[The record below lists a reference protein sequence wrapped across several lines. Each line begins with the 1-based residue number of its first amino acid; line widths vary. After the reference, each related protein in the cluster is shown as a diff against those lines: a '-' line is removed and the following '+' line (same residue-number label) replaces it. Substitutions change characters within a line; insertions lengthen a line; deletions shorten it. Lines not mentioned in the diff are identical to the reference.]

1 MARTAQ
7 EEVDRNYDVFRQL
20 LPTIIHDH
28 RGSYALMHDGDIVT
42 YFTTP
47 VDARAAGE
55 KLFPNEPFSIQQVT
69 DTSIDLGY
77 FSYAVPI
84 VRLQS

>member
-1 MARTAQ
+1 MPTIQ
-7 EEVDRNYDVFRQL
+7 EEVDRNFAVFREM
-20 LPTIIHDH
+20 LPSIIHER
-28 RGSYALMHDGDIVT
+28 RGTFALMRGGEIVT

-47 VDARAAGE
+47 IDATAAGE
-55 KLFPNEPFSIQQVT
+55 KLFPDGVFSIQQVT

-77 FSYAVPI
+77 FSYAVPV